1 MRNSAVNILVSSHI
15 LKLVNVISFKIV
27 LKIIMNNLIEN
38 KGESQKMK
46 VSSANKSKK
55 LLKSGNEK
63 RNIKT
68 KKNKHLIIE
77 KVKPAIPSNEFVL
90 SFF

>member
-1 MRNSAVNILVSSHI
+1 MRNSAINILVSSHI

-27 LKIIMNNLIEN
+27 LKIIMDNLIEN
-38 KGESQKMK
+38 KGESQKMN

-68 KKNKHLIIE
+68 KKKNILLLRK
-77 KVKPAIPSNEFVL
+77 
-90 SFF
+90 

>member
-27 LKIIMNNLIEN
+27 LKIIMDNLIEN

-68 KKNKHLIIE
+68 KKKQT
-77 KVKPAIPSNEFVL
+77 FYY
-90 SFF
+90 

>member
-27 LKIIMNNLIEN
+27 LKIIMDNLIEN

-68 KKNKHLIIE
+68 KKTNILLLRK
-77 KVKPAIPSNEFVL
+77 
-90 SFF
+90 